1 MEDFVERY
9 KKILPQEFFSYWE
22 NPTPPSLRVNTLK
35 IKLQEIFDWID
46 AELEQLK
53 FYKFGFVVKNKEL
66 ELGKLPAF
74 KLGFFHTQE
83 ISSMIPV
90 LALDVKPKLKIL
102 DLCAAPG
109 SKTTQIAQHMKN
121 KGVIVANDVKPK
133 RIKAL
138 VGNCQRLGVVNVI
151 VTMQDGR
158 RFRKKGFDRV
168 LVDAPCTSMGLRKKH
183 SIWSLSRTLRVSNL
197 QKKLILAGFDCLKR
211 KGILVYSTCT
221 VEPEENEEVVQ
232 HLLEK
237 RENARVEKVKLKNLE
252 WEEGLLRWRKEF
264 YAEIKNCMR
273 IYPWHSGGDAFF
285 VAKIKKV

>member
-1 MEDFVERY
+1 M
-9 KKILPQEFFSYWE
+9 
-22 NPTPPSLRVNTLK
+22 
-35 IKLQEIFDWID
+35 
-46 AELEQLK
+46 
-53 FYKFGFVVKNKEL
+53 FVV
-66 ELGKLPAF
+66 F
-74 KLGFFHTQE
+74 KRNQIKVFVFVCFNTSFF
-83 ISSMIPV
+83 V
-90 LALDVKPKLKIL
+90 YFK
-102 DLCAAPG
+102 
-109 SKTTQIAQHMKN
+109 
-121 KGVIVANDVKPK
+121 
-133 RIKAL
+133 
-138 VGNCQRLGVVNVI
+138 LGVVNVI

-237 RENARVEKVKLKNLE
+237 RENARVKKVKLKNLE
-252 WEEGLLRWRKEF
+252 WKEGLLRWRKEF